1 MMDDENKKKVDK
13 IIEEITKYSD
23 KLSNLT
29 DEIDNFAISEEN
41 EHLGQVSN
49 ILKILIGT
57 LESPFMLAE
66 FHQYCE
72 NFAAKILLKK
82 MTMND
87 ENSDKFRDE
96 LIKLIKK

>member
-1 MMDDENKKKVDK
+1 MMDDENKKRVDK
-13 IIEEITKYSD
+13 IISEITKYSD

-29 DEIDNFAISEEN
+29 DEIDNFAVNEEN

-57 LESPFMLAE
+57 LENPFMLSE
-66 FHQYCE
+66 FHLYCE